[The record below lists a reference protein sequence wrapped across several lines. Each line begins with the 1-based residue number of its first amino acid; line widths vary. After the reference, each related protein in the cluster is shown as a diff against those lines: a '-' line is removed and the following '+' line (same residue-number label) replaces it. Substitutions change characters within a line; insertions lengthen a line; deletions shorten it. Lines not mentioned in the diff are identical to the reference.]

1 MLAELNASGSCN
13 VRVCVPLDNLF
24 FCTNRYPYIRCNSF
38 FKSFLKN
45 LAYLPLCC
53 PVQMEG
59 LAFRMYYH
67 QIVRID
73 IYPCVKKNN
82 KNSENTRPQPHRHTS
97 PFQALGEWERSKKR
111 EGDKRGLGKKRR
123 SRSSPAGLFD
133 GPPLQRA
140 WNRLSTKQSGRL
152 NTTV

>member
-1 MLAELNASGSCN
+1 MLRVAAMY
-13 VRVCVPLDNLF
+13 VCVFHLIIFFF
-24 FCTNRYPYIRCNSF
+24 FCTNRYLYIRCDSF

-67 QIVRID
+67 QTARID

-82 KNSENTRPQPHRHTS
+82 NKNSENTSPQPHRQTS
-97 PFQALGEWERSKKR
+97 PFQALGEWGRSKKR
-111 EGDKRGLGKKRR
+111 DGNEQGLRKKRR

-133 GPPLQRA
+133 GPP
-140 WNRLSTKQSGRL
+140 
-152 NTTV
+152 